1 MADQLTTDLKYGHFG
16 QAIYNSE
23 DQTWLFPRNLESS
36 SSLQPLGTSQLV
48 FKSQHAQSRPD
59 STTEKPS
66 IHLNRQIA
74 ELVNFDP
81 TLAPGAHLL
90 SEPAIVSGEVQKTA
104 IRYDPTVGHL
114 LAFGRV
120 PDDSTKRSMP
130 IVAFPAADHTH
141 VLRLV
146 QVQPQKHGW
155 EHNKSIWIDVPRIYG
170 ESGIWHAP
178 HPIRQISFADA
189 DEDSNLAR
197 TLAVRT
203 TLAVHI
209 LRIAA
214 KRHASSWNSL
224 TDTPSRFDT
233 HQLCTLSLDLLG
245 GVAPAHVAF
254 NRWYPK
260 QFVTVDQH
268 GTWRVWDSSLRQL
281 PSDQGK
287 PTELCRG
294 ATSDKA
300 VSDHEANATLLDDGW
315 GRATWA
321 GNVQTIV
328 TASRKC
334 LAIYDI
340 QGKPVRLQSPNLG
353 ISGTPHWILDVL
365 LNPVDSTLVF
375 VLTSTSLFCLRV
387 RCLDGFDPES
397 YSTAGAEVV
406 LQCRHFRDPEDIGLD
421 AVVLIKSS
429 LSPLATS
436 YRFISGDSSPQFL
449 TVADATQTVLPELP
463 STATSATAFLT
474 FDLQAAEYGESSHH
488 ETSSGPGKIYRD
500 LSVKFFVAT
509 AITSDMVVVQKLYF
523 AIPKPETASSFS
535 SIVPPDW
542 RGRLVHSRPRL
553 NETSFVEHSAVHQGV
568 AKIQREEE
576 AALSSGLDMLKSARD
591 NWTMLYE
598 LSHARTTS
606 AASQTEDFSRILV
619 RVGQVLEIL
628 DAVPG
633 RHKLLSEFCDSQ
645 ILVPDIDQVA
655 AEFRDM
661 IASRAHFGDEA
672 EEIEQSLLLA
682 NIAGIDALDLGLKG
696 DINPMDVYDNIIAHW
711 LTPLSQNVP
720 GRIRLV
726 KEQLARRISAEICL
740 ASHVLR
746 QPPVESARTETQ
758 TTETQG
764 IEHFASSQLHFP
776 QSSLPTPSPTATPSL
791 TTMTSLSSHPSTLV
805 SSEFAR
811 LQRYTSFSSEKSTPG
826 PLPKPLT
833 NTLAHWSL
841 GGNPDE
847 YDWLA
852 IQRDQERRAEEE
864 DEDLTPKERA
874 RLKRRAEKHLLKQRR
889 SLGFINVLSYT
900 IAPRMAWHKSTA
912 LYEFTEDHLNQDFE
926 LFPSTTSIVGQT
938 NGSKLSPVTA
948 KPFAEARSFSNGS
961 DPMAQSIDSEQ
972 AWLAWCRASA
982 AQDMHTLPVIKARA
996 MPSISDSG
1004 YGSVEYTDRHELDA
1018 DRSVKPGIVDPR
1030 HQQVPQYCEICYDE
1044 SEKRR
1049 YFSNNADRSVLT
1061 VKTSKFYYRCAAPAC
1076 QKKDKIWPRK
1086 DNFKAHLEGTHKYD
1100 EVEVAELLMKVIKT
1114 SKDRRPSRKGP
1125 LANHEGSIN
1134 SESPSE
1140 EVQQEFEAI
1149 NSETVPS
1156 GFWASPNIPMES
1168 TDFILQPTQM
1178 DPAAEYTY
1186 PPSILISDDSEV
1198 NACEPT
1204 SPIEMMDTTTDFMDN
1219 LYSPYLMV
1227 SASSSPYA
1235 IEHPPTPCASSTY
1248 ADSLFE
1254 SDMDDVTTDNEF
1266 DIDVYEQETVF
1277 QPLLGPA
1284 IQQLLAAYTMHRQIA
1299 GGERSAHTSHPSSF
1313 GSNFA
1318 VESTSGGSSLPPVGS
1333 KRRRTV
1339 DDDGDDNEDEQPPR
1353 RRSKVTKSDEDL
1365 VPLACPFNKLDPI
1378 KHDKCYTFVLKGISR
1393 VNEPVHCPKCY
1404 SIFRNNP
1411 EARDKHVRQGA
1422 CHNAPERRLEGI
1434 DEATMRKLKR
1444 RVTGKSVGE
1453 SWYSIFTLLFPG
1465 ARKPESPSV
1474 MDTTLSAELSAF
1486 RDFWTQEGQNI
1497 VTSIVDASMPSWG
1510 HPHEQLEDF
1519 ARQVFQTASEHLFH
1533 QWQNRSRS
1541 AASAPAMANPPV
1553 LPPTPTS
1560 TFIHDLTDMGIGGAF
1575 SGMNDEEPLLP
1586 ASQQLQDV
1594 DMQWMGSEPQQQ
1606 LQQMMYFGEIPHMDQ
1621 QQQFWNDHGVLDGM
1635 GGWSR

>member
-36 SSLQPLGTSQLV
+36 STLQPLGTSQLV
-48 FKSQHAQSRPD
+48 FKSHHVQSRPD
-59 STTEKPS
+59 STTKKPS

-74 ELVNFDP
+74 KLVNFDP

-90 SEPAIVSGEVQKTA
+90 SEPATVSGEVQKTA

-141 VLRLV
+141 ILRLV

-224 TDTPSRFDT
+224 TATPSRFDT
-233 HQLCTLSLDLLG
+233 HQLCTLSLDLFG

-260 QFVTVDQH
+260 QFVTVDQN

-294 ATSDKA
+294 ATNDKA
-300 VSDHEANATLLDDGW
+300 VPDHEANATLLDDGW

-387 RCLDGFDPES
+387 RCLDEFDPES

-421 AVVLIKSS
+421 AVVLVKSS
-429 LSPLATS
+429 LSSLATS

-449 TVADATQTVLPELP
+449 TVADATQTVLPELL

-488 ETSSGPGKIYRD
+488 ETSSGPGKMYRD
-500 LSVKFFVAT
+500 L
-509 AITSDMVVVQKLYF
+509 
-523 AIPKPETASSFS
+523 
-535 SIVPPDW
+535 
-542 RGRLVHSRPRL
+542 
-553 NETSFVEHSAVHQGV
+553 
-568 AKIQREEE
+568 
-576 AALSSGLDMLKSARD
+576 
-591 NWTMLYE
+591 
-598 LSHARTTS
+598 

-619 RVGQVLEIL
+619 RVGQVLETP

-661 IASRAHFGDEA
+661 VASRVHFGDEA
-672 EEIEQSLLLA
+672 EEIEPSLLLA
-682 NIAGIDALDLGLKG
+682 NIAGNDALDLGLKS

-720 GRIRLV
+720 GRVRLV

-746 QPPVESARTETQ
+746 QPPVESAQTETQ

-847 YDWLA
+847 YDWLV

-874 RLKRRAEKHLLKQRR
+874 RLKRRAEKHLLKQRQ
-889 SLGFINVLSYT
+889 SLGSSTSYHILSLLEWPGT
-900 IAPRMAWHKSTA
+900 NRQHHTQ
-912 LYEFTEDHLNQDFE
+912 EFTEDHLNQDFE
-926 LFPSTTSIVGQT
+926 LFSSTSSIVAQT
-938 NGSKLSPVTA
+938 NGSKFSPV
-948 KPFAEARSFSNGS
+948 KVNPFAEARSVSNGS
-961 DPMAQSIDSEQ
+961 DPISQSIHSEQ

-982 AQDMHTLPVIKARA
+982 AQDMHTLPVIEASA
-996 MPSISDSG
+996 IPSISDSG

-1049 YFSNNADRSVLT
+1049 YFSNNADRSVMYLDAITTTASRPLT
-1061 VKTSKFYYRCAAPAC
+1061 TLHDTRRPAT
-1076 QKKDKIWPRK
+1076 KKDKIWPRK
-1086 DNFKAHLEGTHKYD
+1086 DNFKAHLEGTHKSECTPD
-1100 EVEVAELLMKVIKT
+1100 SVQLTTWGGGRRRVIKT
-1114 SKDRRPSRKGP
+1114 SKDSRPSQKEP
-1125 LANHEGSIN
+1125 LTDHEGSTH

-1140 EVQQEFEAI
+1140 EVQQDIEAN
-1149 NSETVPS
+1149 NSKIVPS

-1168 TDFILQPTQM
+1168 TDFILQPTQL
-1178 DPAAEYTY
+1178 DFAAEYTH
-1186 PPSILISDDSEV
+1186 PPSILISDDSEG
-1198 NACEPT
+1198 NACEPI

-1227 SASSSPYA
+1227 SASSSPCA

-1254 SDMDDVTTDNEF
+1254 SDIDDVTTDNEF

-1299 GGERSAHTSHPSSF
+1299 GGERSSHTSHPSNF
-1313 GSNFA
+1313 GSHFA
-1318 VESTSGGSSLPPVGS
+1318 VRSTFSGSSLPPVGS

-1393 VNEPVHCPKCY
+1393 VN
-1404 SIFRNNP
+1404 P
-1411 EARDKHVRQGA
+1411 EARDKHVRQGT

-1444 RVTGKSVGE
+1444 RITGKSVGE

-1465 ARKPESPSV
+1465 ARKPESPLV

-1497 VTSIVDASMPSWG
+1497 VTSTVDASMPSWG

-1519 ARQVFQTASEHLFH
+1519 ARRVFQTASEHLFH

-1541 AASAPAMANPPV
+1541 AASAPTMANPPV

-1560 TFIHDLTDMGIGGAF
+1560 TFIHDLNDMGIGGAF

-1594 DMQWMGSEPQQQ
+1594 DMQWMGSESQQQ
-1606 LQQMMYFGEIPHMDQ
+1606 LQQMMYFGEIPHMNQ